1 MAEVYAVGHDSSVT
15 CAAREWHAINAM
27 IPPQHPQPPQPQPPA
42 TPQPRAPM
50 VYVYER
56 QQWEYRVVVQSAMTQ
71 DELNALGAE
80 GWELAGLVSVPNKT
94 TFYFKR
100 VRAEP

>member
-1 MAEVYAVGHDSSVT
+1 
-15 CAAREWHAINAM
+15 
-27 IPPQHPQPPQPQPPA
+27 
-42 TPQPRAPM
+42 M

-71 DELNALGAE
+71 DGLNALGAE

-94 TFYFKR
+94 TFYFER